1 MVEMR
6 KDVYSAGPLERIVV
20 RQLCWWFGC
29 APHPQ
34 DPAPPDELTCM
45 HCGMNVPYGD
55 LVGDTRHNRTMD
67 WLRYWMWRRWIPA
80 KCPACGALSTWAN
93 FDNAETGRRTAENE
107 RRTNFNMKLTE
118 MKNQIAMNERQA
130 QATENSGKK

>member
-1 MVEMR
+1 MSIEPAERSHVSGPSAVER
-6 KDVYSAGPLERIVV
+6 CVV

-45 HCGMNVPYGD
+45 HCGRNVPYGD

-67 WLRYWMWRRWIPA
+67 WLRYWLWRRWLPA
-80 KCPACGALSTWAN
+80 KCPACGARYGHRSDCDGIP
-93 FDNAETGRRTAENE
+93 F
-107 RRTNFNMKLTE
+107 
-118 MKNQIAMNERQA
+118 
-130 QATENSGKK
+130 